1 MKWDMRFLEIARLI
15 STWSKDPSTKVGAVV
30 FDRDNRVV
38 SLGYNGFPK
47 GVEDSESRYADRD
60 TKYRM
65 VVHAE
70 MNAIMFAQR
79 SLAGCSI
86 ATYPFMPCSNCAAS
100 IIQSGISRVVAP
112 RLPAHLEQR
121 WGDSCRLSA
130 QMFSESGIGL
140 ALHDFD

>member
-1 MKWDMRFLEIARLI
+1 MKWDLRFLEIARTI
-15 STWSKDPSTKVGAVV
+15 SMWSKDPSTKVGSVI

-47 GVEDSESRYADRD
+47 GVEDSAERYVDRE

-70 MNAIMFAQR
+70 MNAIMFAR
-79 SLAGCSI
+79 RDISGCSI

-100 IIQSGISRVVAP
+100 IIQSGIRRVVAP
-112 RLPAHLEQR
+112 RLPARLQER
-121 WGDSCRLSA
+121 WGESCRLSES
-130 QMFSESGIGL
+130 MFGESGIEL
-140 ALHDFD
+140 ALYDLE

>member
-1 MKWDMRFLEIARLI
+1 MKWDIRFLEIARLI
-15 STWSKDPSTKVGAVV
+15 SSWSKDPSTKVGAVV

-47 GVEDSESRYADRD
+47 GVEDSESRYADRE

-79 SLAGCSI
+79 SLAGCAV

-112 RLPAHLEQR
+112 RLPLHLEQR
-121 WGDSCRLSA
+121 WGESCRLSA
-130 QMFSESGIGL
+130 EMFAESGIEL
-140 ALHDFD
+140 ALHDFA